1 MYKIYADDTLIYDST
16 LEDYIIT
23 KGVVSKEVNKSG
35 SFTFTIYQDN
45 PFFNRIQKLKTII
58 RVYKRDKILFRGRVI
73 KEELGFYNDKTFIC
87 EGELS
92 FLLDSIQ
99 RPYGF
104 TGSPADLFAQFIN
117 VHNSQVD
124 DTKKFIIGNVSIL
137 DNNNYINRSNSNYED
152 TFTNVEEHL
161 IKTHGGYLD
170 ITRDANN
177 MPILNWIQDYSY
189 ESNQLIEFGE
199 NLLDFTKTN
208 SVEEIATAIIP
219 IGSKIGEGNNEA
231 ETRLTIENVNNGL
244 DYIYDE
250 TAVATYGYIFKVVTW
265 DDVTTPE
272 NLLTKARAY
281 LNESINQNITIEL
294 TAVDLSLLD
303 SSIDDFELGDYIRIV
318 SRPHGVDDKLLL
330 KKQSIDLLK
339 PENDEITLGYTYSTF
354 TDRTLSNANQNTT
367 LVKTVETINNNYA
380 VNTVINTELES
391 LRSLIDQ
398 TSTSISTEILRDYVV
413 NDELV
418 QSISTLYTQLS
429 DLFEFKF
436 TTLESTV
443 NENDIN
449 SRREF
454 REIQKYIRFEDG
466 DIILGESGNELT
478 LRIENDRISFIEGGA
493 EVAYFS
499 NQKLYVTD
507 TEILQ
512 SLKLGNF
519 AFTPRE
525 NGNLTFKKV
534 GG

>member
-1 MYKIYADDTLIYDST
+1 M
-16 LEDYIIT
+16 
-23 KGVVSKEVNKSG
+23 
-35 SFTFTIYQDN
+35 
-45 PFFNRIQKLKTII
+45 
-58 RVYKRDKILFRGRVI
+58 
-73 KEELGFYNDKTFIC
+73 
-87 EGELS
+87 
-92 FLLDSIQ
+92 
-99 RPYGF
+99 
-104 TGSPADLFAQFIN
+104 
-117 VHNSQVD
+117 
-124 DTKKFIIGNVSIL
+124 
-137 DNNNYINRSNSNYED
+137 
-152 TFTNVEEHL
+152 
-161 IKTHGGYLD
+161 
-170 ITRDANN
+170 
-177 MPILNWIQDYSY
+177 
-189 ESNQLIEFGE
+189 
-199 NLLDFTKTN
+199 
-208 SVEEIATAIIP
+208 
-219 IGSKIGEGNNEA
+219 
-231 ETRLTIENVNNGL
+231 
-244 DYIYDE
+244 
-250 TAVATYGYIFKVVTW
+250 
-265 DDVTTPE
+265 
-272 NLLTKARAY
+272 
-281 LNESINQNITIEL
+281 
-294 TAVDLSLLD
+294 
-303 SSIDDFELGDYIRIV
+303 
-318 SRPHGVDDKLLL
+318 DDKLLL